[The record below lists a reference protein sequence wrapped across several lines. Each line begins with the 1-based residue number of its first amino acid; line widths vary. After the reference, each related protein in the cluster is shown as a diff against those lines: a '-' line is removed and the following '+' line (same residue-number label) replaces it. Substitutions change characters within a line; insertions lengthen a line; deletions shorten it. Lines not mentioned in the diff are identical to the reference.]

1 MPNKELVERA
11 IIEKKEDE
19 KIEKMEVKKNQGL

>member
-1 MPNKELVERA
+1 LVERA